1 MRLPIDA
8 QITFI
13 YTTDMAASIEFYEET
28 LQLPLALDQGGCRI
42 YRVTG
47 NAFIGVCRRSREDI
61 QRPDPRKRGVILTL
75 VTEDVDAWHTHL
87 QQAGVEFDAPPAH
100 NAEYAIYHT
109 FLRDPSG
116 YLIEIQR
123 FDDPHW
129 AAR

>member
-1 MRLPIDA
+1 MSPPISD

-13 YTTDMAASIEFYEET
+13 YTTDMAAAIDFYEEK

-47 NAFIGVCRRSREDI
+47 NAFIGVCRRPKDDI
-61 QRPDPRKRGVILTL
+61 HPPDPRKRGVILTL
-75 VTEDVDAWHTHL
+75 VTEDVDAWHARL
-87 QQAGVEFDAPPAH
+87 KDAGVAFDAPPAH
-100 NAEYAIYHT
+100 NDEYEIYHT
-109 FLRDPSG
+109 YLRDPSG

-123 FDDPHW
+123 FDNPDW